1 MKKIYSTLFIV
12 GFISL
17 FMSSCGDWLN
27 VRPSDEIKEEYLFE
41 TGNGYRAALNGI
53 YRKMATFDLYG
64 SNLSWGL
71 IDGWGLVYDLT
82 KAPDNGGGKAMKK
95 ISSFL
100 FKDSELT
107 PTTDAMWDA
116 AWNIIANCNNLAQQ
130 VEREDTLKFYSRTR
144 ERDMIFAE
152 AIALRAYMH
161 FDLLRMYAPSLA
173 MNPGD
178 RTFIP
183 YVDEYP
189 SYLSDRQTV
198 SYCLQHVINDLKK
211 AQSILLSVDE
221 SVTFSVDGRFIF
233 NHNGE
238 SRFLGY
244 RGYRMNYYAVTA
256 ELARVYL
263 YAQQPDD
270 AYAEAKKI
278 IDVVKSKKWFVTGSS
293 GYSGFDKGN
302 MKMIDD
308 IIFSL
313 YSIDLADW
321 DQEINHSSDNPA
333 NEYDEHYLC
342 LGDDFVN
349 EFFGS
354 EKETDWRFVYQLE
367 PKYYDRYYRTLKYNK
382 QKEGTA
388 YGSVSD
394 EMIPM
399 IRMSEVY
406 YIAAEA
412 IYKTN
417 PDLAKEYL
425 STVKKG
431 RGITNVDYSLVESEE
446 QFINMII
453 SDARREFIG
462 EGQSFFMYKR
472 LKKNLLGND
481 DNSWKEAGA
490 KEENMVLPLPN
501 SESNI

>member
-1 MKKIYSTLFIV
+1 MKRIYNIFIV
-12 GFISL
+12 GLISI
-17 FMSSCGDWLN
+17 FMSSCNDWLD

-41 TGNGYRAALNGI
+41 TGNGYRTALNGI
-53 YRKMATFDLYG
+53 YRKLATFDLYG

-71 IDGWGLVYDLT
+71 IDGWGLVYNT
-82 KAPDNGGGKAMKK
+82 IKTPDTGKAIRK
-95 ISSFL
+95 IADFA

-130 VEREDTLKFYSRTR
+130 VENEDTLLFYDRAH

-161 FDLLRMYAPSLA
+161 FDLLRIYAPSLP
-173 MNPGD
+173 MDPGK

-183 YVDEYP
+183 YVDKYP

-198 SYCLQHVINDLKK
+198 SYCLQHVIDDLKE
-211 AQSILLSVDE
+211 AQSILLSVDK
-221 SVTFSVDGRFIF
+221 SKNFSMDVRFIQ
-233 NHNGE
+233 NSPGE

-263 YAQQPDD
+263 YAQQTNE
-270 AYAEAKKI
+270 AYTEAKKI
-278 IDVVKSKKWFVTGSS
+278 IDVVEAEGWFAASS
-293 GYSGFDKGN
+293 SSSGFDKGN
-302 MKMIDD
+302 MKMMED

-313 YSIDLADW
+313 YSTDLTDW

-333 NEYDEHYLC
+333 DEYNEYYLC
-342 LGDDFVN
+342 VGNELVN

-354 EKETDWRFVYQLE
+354 EKASDWRLKYQLE
-367 PKYYDRYYRTLKYNK
+367 GKFYDTYYRPLKYYK
-382 QKEGTA
+382 QKDGA
-388 YGSVSD
+388 IYSHVND

-417 PDLAKEYL
+417 SDLAKKYL
-425 STVKKG
+425 SAVKKG
-431 RGITNVDYSLVESEE
+431 RGIRNVDYSNVTSEE
-446 QFINMII
+446 QFMNMII

-462 EGQSFFMYKR
+462 EGQTFFMYKR
-472 LKKNLLGND
+472 LKKNLLGMIGYNLKEVEA
-481 DNSWKEAGA
+481 KEA
-490 KEENMVLPLPN
+490 NMVLPLPD
-501 SESNI
+501 SESDI

>member
-1 MKKIYSTLFIV
+1 MKRIYNTLFIV
-12 GFISL
+12 GLISL
-17 FMSSCGDWLN
+17 FMSSCNDWLD

-41 TGNGYRAALNGI
+41 TGNGYRTALNGI
-53 YRKMATFDLYG
+53 YRKLATFDLYG

-71 IDGWGLVYDLT
+71 MDGWGLIYHSAKT
-82 KAPDNGGGKAMKK
+82 PNRGGGEAIRK
-95 ISSFL
+95 IANFA

-130 VEREDTLKFYSRTR
+130 VENEDTLLFYDRTH

-161 FDLLRMYAPSLA
+161 FDLLRIYAPSLL
-173 MNPGD
+173 MNPGE

-183 YVDEYP
+183 YVDKYP

-198 SYCLQHVINDLKK
+198 SYCLQHIIDDLKK
-211 AQSILLSVDE
+211 AQSILLSVDK
-221 SVTFSVDGRFIF
+221 SKSFSMDVRLIR
-233 NHNGE
+233 NSQGE

-263 YAQQPDD
+263 YAQQTNE
-270 AYAEAKKI
+270 AYTEAKKI
-278 IDVVKSKKWFVTGSS
+278 IDVVEEEGWFAAATSS
-293 GYSGFDKGN
+293 SGFDKGN
-302 MKMIDD
+302 MKMMED
-308 IIFSL
+308 IIFAL
-313 YSIDLADW
+313 YSTNLTDW

-333 NEYDEHYLC
+333 DEYNEYYLC
-342 LGDDFVN
+342 LGQELVD

-354 EKETDWRFVYQLE
+354 EKALDWRLTYQLE
-367 PKYYDRYYRTLKYNK
+367 GKFYNTYYRPLKYNK
-382 QKEGTA
+382 QKDGAT
-388 YGSVSD
+388 YSHVND

-412 IYKTN
+412 IYKT
-417 PDLAKEYL
+417 DAVLAQKYL
-425 STVKKG
+425 SAVKKG
-431 RGITNVDYSLVESEE
+431 RGIRKVDYSGVESEE
-446 QFINMII
+446 QFMNMII
-453 SDARREFIG
+453 NDARREFIG
-462 EGQSFFMYKR
+462 EGQLFFMCKR
-472 LKKNLLGND
+472 LKKNLLGMEGY
-481 DNSWKEAGA
+481 SLKEVEA
-490 KEENMVLPLPN
+490 KEENMVLPLPD

>member
-1 MKKIYSTLFIV
+1 MKRIYNTLFIV

-17 FMSSCGDWLN
+17 FMSSCNDWLD

-41 TGNGYRAALNGI
+41 TGNGYRTALNGI
-53 YRKMATFDLYG
+53 YRKLATFDLYG

-71 IDGWGLVYDLT
+71 IDGWGLVYNLD
-82 KAPDNGGGKAMKK
+82 KAPDDGGGRAMKK
-95 ISSFL
+95 IATFSF
-100 FKDSELT
+100 KHSELT

-130 VEREDTLKFYSRTR
+130 VENEDTLLFYDRTH

-161 FDLLRMYAPSLA
+161 FDLLRIYAPSLL
-173 MNPGD
+173 MNPGE

-183 YVDEYP
+183 YVDKYP

-198 SYCLQHVINDLKK
+198 SYCLQHIIDDLKK
-211 AQSILLSVDE
+211 AQSILLSVDKSASFSME
-221 SVTFSVDGRFIF
+221 SRFIQSY
-233 NHNGE
+233 NGE

-263 YAQQPDD
+263 YAQKADE
-270 AYAEAKKI
+270 AYAEAKKV
-278 IDVVKSKKWFVTGSS
+278 IDVVESKKWFAASTSSS
-293 GYSGFDKGN
+293 GFNKGN
-302 MKMIDD
+302 MKMMED

-313 YSIDLADW
+313 YSTDLTDW
-321 DQEINHSSDNPA
+321 DQKINHLSDNPA
-333 NEYDEHYLC
+333 DEYNEHYLF
-342 LGDDFVN
+342 LGDELVN

-354 EKETDWRFVYQLE
+354 EKSSDWRLIYQLE
-367 PKYYDRYYRTLKYNK
+367 GKYYDYYYRTLKYNK
-382 QKEGTA
+382 QKEGTT
-388 YGSVSD
+388 YSKVND

-412 IYKTN
+412 IYKTD
-417 PDLAKEYL
+417 PALAQKYL
-425 STVKKG
+425 SSVKKG
-431 RGITNVDYSLVESEE
+431 RGIKNVDYSQVTSEE
-446 QFINMII
+446 EFINMIV
-453 SDARREFIG
+453 SDARREFVG
-462 EGQSFFMYKR
+462 EGQTFFMYKR
-472 LKKNLLGND
+472 LKKNLLGMEGY
-481 DNSWKEAGA
+481 SWKEVEA
-490 KEENMVLPLPN
+490 KEENMVLPLPD